1 MTDVFLHLIQPKL
14 RSIFGEHYY
23 RYVEREHFA
32 RKVFLQKKTIQF
44 SDFFVLC

>member
-23 RYVEREHFA
+23 RYVERENFA
-32 RKVFLQKKTIQF
+32 KSLL
-44 SDFFVLC
+44 DF